1 MQAPQ
6 RRAEPLDPKR
16 RRILIAVIAG
26 VVVLGA
32 AAGAIAMAVRGDDEQ
47 AALAGSS
54 CKLQTF
60 ADQLEEKRFKNKSHF
75 MKVPKDFE
83 YNSFPPT
90 SGPHHPEPAVWDAY
104 DRPVPQLHLIHNLE
118 HGGIVVQY
126 GDGVSQATVNKILGW
141 YREDPNGMIVA
152 PLAKLEN
159 KIALTAWTHLA
170 TCSRFDEEAFSSF
183 RDLYRFKGPERF
195 PEELLTPGSQ

>member
-1 MQAPQ
+1 M
-6 RRAEPLDPKR
+6 
-16 RRILIAVIAG
+16 IIAIAAG

-32 AAGAIAMAVRGDDEQ
+32 AAGAIAMAFGGDDER
-47 AALAGSS
+47 AAFAGSP
-54 CKLQTF
+54 CKVRTF
-60 ADQLEEKRFKNKSHF
+60 PDQLDNDRFRNKSHF
-75 MKVPKDFE
+75 TRVPKDFE

-104 DRPVPQLHLIHNLE
+104 DRPVPQLQLIHNLE

-126 GDGVSQATVNKILGW
+126 GDVVSEATITKILGW
-141 YREDPNGMIVA
+141 YRAEPNGMIVA
-152 PLAKLEN
+152 PLPKLED

-170 TCSRFDEEAFSSF
+170 TCSSFDEEAFSSF

-195 PEELLTPGSQ
+195 PEELLTPGAQ